1 MYAFLA
7 IGLLGIFTPL
17 LLYPIVLFCLSRC
30 RPRPVTGSA
39 MPSATLVISAYNE
52 ALVIEE
58 KIANARSQD
67 YPEHLLDIIIISDA
81 SDDGTDEIV
90 EPFCCDR
97 VRLFRQEKRLGKSA
111 GLTRF
116 CPEARGEIL
125 IFTDANSIF
134 KADATAKLLRN
145 FDDDKVGYTVGRQLY
160 HDQDEHSSATSE
172 KFYWS
177 LVLLLKQWES
187 RLSSVVGADG
197 AIYAIRKSLFE
208 PLVADD
214 INDFLLPL
222 KTVVKGYKG
231 VFEPDAVCYER
242 AAPNFASEFRRKF
255 RIVNRSLLAVAKV
268 PQALNPFRVG
278 VFALQLLCH
287 KVLRWL
293 SPVFLGLT
301 FLSVSVLI
309 FLDPTPFTFLVHL
322 TMVAGSCLAMLHF
335 LSFFRRW
342 AIVSLAYYYLMV
354 NVAALVG
361 IMMLLSGRSIATWQ
375 PQRSTTIG
383 T

>member
-17 LLYPIVLFCLSRC
+17 LLYPIVLFCLSRF

-58 KIANARSQD
+58 KIANALSQD

-177 LVLLLKQWES
+177 LELLLKQWES

-242 AAPNFASEFRRKF
+242 AAPNFASEF
-255 RIVNRSLLAVAKV
+255 
-268 PQALNPFRVG
+268 
-278 VFALQLLCH
+278 
-287 KVLRWL
+287 
-293 SPVFLGLT
+293 
-301 FLSVSVLI
+301 
-309 FLDPTPFTFLVHL
+309 
-322 TMVAGSCLAMLHF
+322 
-335 LSFFRRW
+335 
-342 AIVSLAYYYLMV
+342 
-354 NVAALVG
+354 
-361 IMMLLSGRSIATWQ
+361 
-375 PQRSTTIG
+375 
-383 T
+383 